1 MPSVADCLRQHAP
14 AYLAKFGDAV
24 PTGHRKVL
32 GAISRCR
39 TGELGGV
46 LYERDDCGRQ
56 HWVGRSCGN
65 HHCPTCQVDKT
76 AQWLEKQ
83 TSRLMPVHHFL
94 VTFTVR
100 PTKSKSKITR
110 TIEGEKFV
118 AAFTQHILPK
128 GFQKIRHYG
137 RMSSNSVSHTEL
149 LEQRP

>member
-1 MPSVADCLRQHAP
+1 VER
-14 AYLAKFGDAV
+14 V
-24 PTGHRKVL
+24 
-32 GAISRCR
+32 ISLITRCR
-39 TGELGGV
+39 TGALGGV
-46 LYERDDCGRQ
+46 HYQCDGCGRE

-65 HHCPTCQVDKT
+65 RHGATCGHEKGQL
-76 AQWLEKQ
+76 WIEKQ
-83 TSRLMPVHHFL
+83 RDSLMPVHHFL